1 MAMKPKIFLI
11 IFLFSIG
18 CMAQTAQPQDKDIS
32 WSAVLSPKEE
42 RGEALVVSGRV
53 FGPDGKAPVAG
64 ATVYVY
70 HTDIHGYYN
79 NSPSRGS
86 ENPRLRGWMRTDAE
100 GKYEYRTIKPGPYP
114 SSRIPA
120 HIHYRVSA
128 PGYKERV
135 FEIVFEGDPF
145 ITEQIRADAKN
156 AFSVYAIQRLERDGQ
171 NTLRCAQDVTLQRE

>member
-1 MAMKPKIFLI
+1 
-11 IFLFSIG
+11 
-18 CMAQTAQPQDKDIS
+18 
-32 WSAVLSPKEE
+32 
-42 RGEALVVSGRV
+42 
-53 FGPDGKAPVAG
+53 
-64 ATVYVY
+64 
-70 HTDIHGYYN
+70 
-79 NSPSRGS
+79 
-86 ENPRLRGWMRTDAE
+86 MRTDAE

-171 NTLRCAQDVTLQRE
+171 NTLRCAQDVTLQR